1 MLYKSKL
8 IETIIVSADGDSIVY
23 LVPGDVA
30 DNLSIHG

>member
-23 LVPGDVA
+23 LVP
-30 DNLSIHG
+30 DNLSIYG